1 MILSLSLVSFPFLIL
16 SFPVQLSSSHSH
28 TTPPTPLLI
37 QIHHDGLPPT
47 PHNSPHDLL
56 IRLIHLLMFGPSRNQ
71 SKIPR
76 HQDLFFLTPF
86 THNRALTTECEDD
99 GIFFSV
105 MMDCGCRVWCC
116 YHACCADVG
125 RDVYEGVLA
134 RHALCLGAAAVGA
147 EGGGGGYE
155 DGVLGGHGFGIGL
168 WELVG
173 FWLVFCFGELLLLG
187 NWLVFHQR
195 GRLEIPWLRILFSTE
210 VMVCGLKRVH
220 LHLTL
225 SLTDV
230 TQASCPIYLMYLTG
244 IGT

>member
-1 MILSLSLVSFPFLIL
+1 MRVAQMLEETFTRAFWRVMPC
-16 SFPVQLSSSHSH
+16 VWA
-28 TTPPTPLLI
+28 PLL
-37 QIHHDGLPPT
+37 LE
-47 PHNSPHDLL
+47 
-56 IRLIHLLMFGPSRNQ
+56 
-71 SKIPR
+71 PR
-76 HQDLFFLTPF
+76 V
-86 THNRALTTECEDD
+86 E
-99 GIFFSV
+99 
-105 MMDCGCRVWCC
+105 
-116 YHACCADVG
+116 
-125 RDVYEGVLA
+125 EGVT
-134 RHALCLGAAAVGA
+134 RMGFW
-147 EGGGGGYE
+147 GGM
-155 DGVLGGHGFGIGL
+155 VFGIGL